1 MPGYCLLQWREKEEE
16 EEEVKHK
23 HLHRTHTRT
32 HTQVCIS
39 AAKYLHT
46 QAHANMWMS
55 QICTITRM
63 HELPHTRS
71 FVQEL
76 DLSLTCS
83 EPRTDSPNLDPISRF
98 SPIFKCK
105 TTDVTTWGFKGPLR
119 FVWNRA
125 ASLSVPVSLTVIQSD
140 GVTVCWQH
148 RQPHMLRVNT
158 AIGLQKHKLDAP
170 IWFTD
175 KLIILGLDRR
185 WESNRLRCCSH
196 FALPPRACVCDL

>member
-1 MPGYCLLQWREKEEE
+1 MYIGSQIFAHTSTCKYVNESN
-16 EEEVKHK
+16 
-23 HLHRTHTRT
+23 LHNH
-32 HTQVCIS
+32 
-39 AAKYLHT
+39 
-46 QAHANMWMS
+46 AHAW
-55 QICTITRM
+55 ITT
-63 HELPHTRS
+63 HTRS

-196 FALPPRACVCDL
+196 FALPPRACVCVCDL